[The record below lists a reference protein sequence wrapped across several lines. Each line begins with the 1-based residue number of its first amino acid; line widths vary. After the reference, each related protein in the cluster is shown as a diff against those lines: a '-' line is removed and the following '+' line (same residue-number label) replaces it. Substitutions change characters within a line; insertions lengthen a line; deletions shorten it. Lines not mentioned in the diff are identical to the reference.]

1 MRLLPRRRRIV
12 LGSLLFFV
20 ATARFDFHAAEHP
33 FITMASTTSTEQSG
47 LFAFLLPTFTQR
59 TGIDVYVAAVGTGA
73 ALKAGELGECDVV
86 LVHDRSRELQFMQNG
101 FGNVRREVM
110 YNDFVIVGPK
120 EDPAKINASHDAV
133 EALRK
138 IADARALFISR
149 GDMSGTD
156 AFEQRLWTE
165 AGHRPIARRAPW
177 YVQTGSS
184 MEQTLATAASMNAY
198 TLTDRATWL
207 KFNNSRNLKIVVAG
221 APRLRN
227 QYAVILVNPMRHP
240 KVKTDLAMAFV
251 EWLTSREGQDRIA
264 SYKIEGEQ
272 VFFPNYKP

>member
-12 LGSLLFFV
+12 LCSLLFFV
-20 ATARFDFHAAEHP
+20 ATARFDSHAAEHP
-33 FITMASTTSTEQSG
+33 FITMASTTSTEQAG

-138 IADARALFISR
+138 IADA
-149 GDMSGTD
+149 
-156 AFEQRLWTE
+156 
-165 AGHRPIARRAPW
+165 
-177 YVQTGSS
+177 
-184 MEQTLATAASMNAY
+184 
-198 TLTDRATWL
+198 
-207 KFNNSRNLKIVVAG
+207 
-221 APRLRN
+221 
-227 QYAVILVNPMRHP
+227 
-240 KVKTDLAMAFV
+240 
-251 EWLTSREGQDRIA
+251 
-264 SYKIEGEQ
+264 
-272 VFFPNYKP
+272 